1 MIQGIH
7 HVCLKADTQENYT
20 KAITFYTEVLGCS
33 IKRQWDSGIMLD
45 TGHGLI
51 EIFNQADTPLDQGV
65 IRHLAL
71 ATDCVDDCVAAIQK
85 AGYPIDY
92 DSLIERFGNTILT
105 RAHFARFLLEKGA
118 IPSIDSAFK
127 KILAAEGPYF
137 VKRHYLTPKKGIELI

>member
-51 EIFNQADTPLDQGV
+51 EIFNQADIPLDQGV
-65 IRHLAL
+65 IRHFAL

-85 AGYPIDY
+85 AGYPITVPCK
-92 DSLIERFGNTILT
+92 EVT
-105 RAHFARFLLEKGA
+105 
-118 IPSIDSAFK
+118 IPSEPPFPIRIAFCQ
-127 KILAAEGPYF
+127 GPM
-137 VKRHYLTPKKGIELI
+137 GEEIESFQEL

>member
-51 EIFNQADTPLDQGV
+51 EIFNQADTPPGP
-65 IRHLAL
+65 R
-71 ATDCVDDCVAAIQK
+71 
-85 AGYPIDY
+85 G
-92 DSLIERFGNTILT
+92 DSPFCPGNQLC
-105 RAHFARFLLEKGA
+105 G
-118 IPSIDSAFK
+118 
-127 KILAAEGPYF
+127 
-137 VKRHYLTPKKGIELI
+137 

>member
-65 IRHLAL
+65 IRHFAL

-85 AGYPIDY
+85 AGYPITVPCK
-92 DSLIERFGNTILT
+92 EVTISSEPPFPI
-105 RAHFARFLLEKGA
+105 R
-118 IPSIDSAFK
+118 IAFCQGRMG
-127 KILAAEGPYF
+127 EE
-137 VKRHYLTPKKGIELI
+137 IELFQEL